1 MEKAKAL
8 RWASIFFCIIAVL
21 LLIYLLFE
29 YALGI
34 ILPFAIAFFV
44 GAPIYSLSVKINKA
58 SRIPRKLCALILV
71 VLFFGA
77 LALIVFISFN
87 RLFLELEELIEW
99 LRSESDSLR
108 DAVGGVFG
116 YLEGFSSKIPFI
128 EEIETIKGLEDLR
141 ETIDQS
147 VSNLIS
153 ELITKLA
160 TLLPEWVIK
169 VIKYTPRVLITA
181 LVTLIACVYFAMD
194 YGRIRESALKA
205 LPKNAEERLSR
216 ILSSLG
222 NALKSY
228 AKAYLFIMLLTFCE
242 VFTGLLILRRRYA
255 FILALLIAV
264 VDILPVFGAGT
275 VIIPWAVFA
284 LITKDTGT
292 GLGLLILYGIVTII
306 RQIVEPKIVGESLGI
321 HPLATLFAMF
331 AGLKLFGVAG
341 MILAPSMAMIAKEV
355 IEGEKKAPIK

>member
-1 MEKAKAL
+1 M
-8 RWASIFFCIIAVL
+8 
-21 LLIYLLFE
+21 
-29 YALGI
+29 
-34 ILPFAIAFFV
+34 
-44 GAPIYSLSVKINKA
+44 
-58 SRIPRKLCALILV
+58 
-71 VLFFGA
+71 
-77 LALIVFISFN
+77 
-87 RLFLELEELIEW
+87 
-99 LRSESDSLR
+99 R

-128 EEIETIKGLEDLR
+128 EEMETIKGLEDLR

-160 TLLPEWVIK
+160 TLIPEWVIR

-222 NALKSY
+222 SALKSY

-341 MILAPSMAMIAKEV
+341 MILAPSMAMIAKEI
-355 IEGEKKAPIK
+355 IEGEKKAPIE